1 MSSHQVTIAIWILL
15 GLTAIA
21 LEAAARLPGSRVPAL
36 GTLLGAAMRTRSGR
50 VGILAAWLWVGLHF
64 FAR

>member
-1 MSSHQVTIAIWILL
+1 MSSHAFAVLVYVLL
-15 GLTAIA
+15 ALTGVA
-21 LEAAARLPGSRVPAL
+21 LEVASRFEGSRVPSL
-36 GTLLGAAMRTRSGR
+36 GTLLGSAMQTRSGR

>member
-1 MSSHQVTIAIWILL
+1 MTSHQITVAVWILL
-15 GLTAIA
+15 GLIAVA
-21 LEAAARLPGSRVPAL
+21 LEAAARLPKSRIPRL

-50 VGILAAWLWVGLHF
+50 VGILAAWLWIGLHF